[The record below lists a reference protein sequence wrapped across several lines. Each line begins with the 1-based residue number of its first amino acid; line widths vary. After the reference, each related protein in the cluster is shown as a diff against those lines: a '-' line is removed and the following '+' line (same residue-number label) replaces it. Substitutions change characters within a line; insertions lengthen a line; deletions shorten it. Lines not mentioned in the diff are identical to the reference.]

1 NFHDEIEN
9 LNEQIELL
17 NQKGELLLQSST
29 TDSNDNQIEH
39 LLETINRNYDSL
51 TIKIKIPLDNINEIH
66 QSTTTTTTT
75 DNISSIPSNQFVD
88 ELHHHMNE
96 IDLTMNELSE
106 LLVSSTN
113 DAISSQPIKLTEQL
127 LDNTVIH
134 NELEKRKHA
143 LEQLYS
149 NIETFKP
156 MITNKEDM
164 DSIKVLDE
172 KLALLNQHW
181 LIMKQTNELREEN
194 LLLTQVCS
202 NKFWSEY
209 NELSI
214 ILNNISQQ
222 LLQIRPRSSSRQYLE
237 NEQEKYN
244 QLIKDFSN
252 NEIKYQDILQK
263 YSLQLLTLISSNQ
276 QETDDIYRYLYE
288 LEQQWKHL
296 EIDLN
301 TCQQELTQSM
311 IKSDELNTKL
321 ENVSTWFND
330 KSSFTTNIGTNNEL
344 EDIRIFKEHLDD
356 KYIDIINLK
365 QDYTDIEQQNEFIIE
380 EKPNIVE
387 EQFVEIDSKWAQLK
401 DKIQEQDVRSDNTI
415 AN

>member
-1 NFHDEIEN
+1 
-9 LNEQIELL
+9 
-17 NQKGELLLQSST
+17 
-29 TDSNDNQIEH
+29 
-39 LLETINRNYDSL
+39 
-51 TIKIKIPLDNINEIH
+51 
-66 QSTTTTTTT
+66 
-75 DNISSIPSNQFVD
+75 
-88 ELHHHMNE
+88 
-96 IDLTMNELSE
+96 
-106 LLVSSTN
+106 
-113 DAISSQPIKLTEQL
+113 
-127 LDNTVIH
+127 
-134 NELEKRKHA
+134 
-143 LEQLYS
+143 
-149 NIETFKP
+149 
-156 MITNKEDM
+156 
-164 DSIKVLDE
+164 
-172 KLALLNQHW
+172 
-181 LIMKQTNELREEN
+181 MKQTNELREEN

-311 IKSDELNTKL
+311 IKSNELNTKL

-330 KSSFTTNIGTNNEL
+330 KSSFTTNIGTNNEKVIL
-344 EDIRIFKEHLDD
+344 EYFFK
-356 KYIDIINLK
+356 NLIK
-365 QDYTDIEQQNEFIIE
+365 
-380 EKPNIVE
+380 
-387 EQFVEIDSKWAQLK
+387 LK
-401 DKIQEQDVRSDNTI
+401 LVVIC
-415 AN
+415 